1 MLWYITLIS
10 CRRIL
15 INRDFPA
22 EHPYSSHMERMAVF
36 PKFDASEDP
45 KRGVAAR
52 YQQPLNSEMPST
64 AFDVQI
70 INKTKG
76 TQYFK

>member
-1 MLWYITLIS
+1 
-10 CRRIL
+10 
-15 INRDFPA
+15 
-22 EHPYSSHMERMAVF
+22 MERMAVF

-52 YQQPLNSEMPST
+52 YQQPINSEMPST

>member
-1 MLWYITLIS
+1 MLPRL
-10 CRRIL
+10 
-15 INRDFPA
+15 
-22 EHPYSSHMERMAVF
+22 V
-36 PKFDASEDP
+36 ASEDP

-76 TQYFK
+76 TQYFE